1 MFLLVS
7 SSGPNL
13 DTVQKE
19 IEKLVMGNEIRE
31 NQLKTMKKKKK
42 KTQEGKRFDFSKW
55 LIEMGKAHIS
65 MSSVNGY
72 P

>member
-7 SSGPNL
+7 SSGPNS

-31 NQLKTMKKKKK
+31 IKLTKNNEKQ
-42 KTQEGKRFDFSKW
+42 
-55 LIEMGKAHIS
+55 
-65 MSSVNGY
+65 
-72 P
+72 